1 MNSFEL
7 NKILGALLGAVFV
20 IFSVSILSDAIFSS
34 PPPATPGYAIEVAE
48 DAGAG
53 ASEGPAEPESI
64 APLLASADAGKG
76 ENIFKR
82 CQACHTVDEGGAN
95 KVGPNLWEIVNRP
108 VASHEGFGYSAAMQ
122 EFAQGGSVTWTYE
135 NLDHF
140 LTNPKGF
147 ISGTAMAFA
156 GLKKIEDRA
165 DLIAYL
171 RQYASSPAPLPEPEA
186 ESGDDAAAA
195 PAEGEE
201 AAPAAE
207 GEAAPAE
214 ETTAPAETQNSEE
227 AAPAEETSTDEAP
240 AEEAPAEGEENA
252 TSGN

>member
-48 DAGAG
+48 DDGAG
-53 ASEGPAEPESI
+53 ASDEPAEPESI

-82 CQACHTVDEGGAN
+82 CQACHTVDDGGAN
-95 KVGPNLWEIVNRP
+95 KVGPNLWEIVDRP
-108 VASHEGFGYSAAMQ
+108 IASHEGFGYSAAMQ
-122 EFAQGGSVTWTYE
+122 EFAQGGSVKWTYE

-147 ISGTAMAFA
+147 VSGTAMAFA

-171 RQYASSPAPLPEPEA
+171 RQHASSPVPLPEPEA
-186 ESGDDAAAA
+186 EGGDAAAAA
-195 PAEGEE
+195 PAETEE

-207 GEAAPAE
+207 GEATPAE
-214 ETTAPAETQNSEE
+214 ET
-227 AAPAEETSTDEAP
+227 AAPAEAPSNEGSAPAEEAP
-240 AEEAPAEGEENA
+240 AEEAPAEDGDSA
-252 TSGN
+252 ASGN

>member
-48 DAGAG
+48 DDGAG
-53 ASEGPAEPESI
+53 ASDEPAEPESI

-82 CQACHTVDEGGAN
+82 CQACHTVDDGGAN
-95 KVGPNLWEIVNRP
+95 KVGPNLWEIVDRP
-108 VASHEGFGYSAAMQ
+108 IASHEGFGYSAAMQ
-122 EFAQGGSVTWTYE
+122 EFAQGGSVKWTYE

-147 ISGTAMAFA
+147 VSGTAMAFA

-171 RQYASSPAPLPEPEA
+171 RQHASSPVPLPEA
-186 ESGDDAAAA
+186 EGGDDAAAA
-195 PAEGEE
+195 PAESEE

-214 ETTAPAETQNSEE
+214 APSNGDSAPAE
-227 AAPAEETSTDEAP
+227 EAP
-240 AEEAPAEGEENA
+240 AEEAPAEDGDSA
-252 TSGN
+252 ASGN